1 MSQQDKD
8 LQQEQQLV
16 QHFRQHS
23 QGEPSA
29 ALDALI
35 LDAARQAVA
44 LPPAKPSRVQR
55 LHAWLFGSGSRTR
68 WSVAFAG
75 LATLG
80 IGLSLTWRTQ
90 EQAPSAYDLPA
101 PGAAEAPAAP
111 LLREMAPPMA
121 NEARKQSA
129 EFERK
134 QAEAVQKK
142 AAAVESMADA
152 LEPDAS
158 YAAPAPAA
166 SMARQMP
173 LAKPQAAPP
182 AEALSGAATSRAEA
196 DSSSEEAKTAAYRA
210 ARAKA
215 EAVAKTKAQAAE
227 QARAKQQPGVTGQ
240 SLAEE
245 VPPLELHLR
254 DVLRLREEGRQAEAD
269 RLLQALRPQYPLLDL
284 DAELKR
290 LQAEADKSVSS
301 P

>member
-8 LQQEQQLV
+8 LQQEQQLL
-16 QHFRQHS
+16 QHFRQHG

-44 LPPAKPSRVQR
+44 QPPARPSRAQR
-55 LHAWLFGSGSRTR
+55 LHAWLFGNGSRTR

-101 PGAAEAPAAP
+101 PVVTETPAAP
-111 LLREMAPPMA
+111 MLREMAPGMA
-121 NEARKQSA
+121 KEARQQSA

-134 QAEAVQKK
+134 KAEAVQKK
-142 AAAVESMADA
+142 AAAVEAMADA
-152 LEPDAS
+152 IDPDAS
-158 YAAPAPAA
+158 SAAPAPAA

-173 LAKPQAAPP
+173 LAKPPAAPP
-182 AEALSGAATSRAEA
+182 AEALSDAATSRAGA
-196 DSSSEEAKTAAYRA
+196 GSPAEEAKSEAYIA

-215 EAVAKTKAQAAE
+215 EAVAKAKAQAEE
-227 QARAKQQPGVTGQ
+227 QARAKQQSRVAGQ
-240 SLAEE
+240 FLVQEA
-245 VPPLELHLR
+245 PALELRLR
-254 DVLRLREEGRQAEAD
+254 EVLRLREEGRPTEAD
-269 RLLQALRPQYPLLDL
+269 QLLQALRPEYPQLDL

-290 LQAEADKSVSS
+290 LQAETEKPASA